1 MVVGKEKGYPLSY
14 LLLVVGCWLFVISC
28 LLFVIGCWLF
38 IVYWLLYQTSTPRS
52 LPFDFAQ
59 GPRQSKCSAGNQKQK
74 APPRGRFFF

>member
-1 MVVGKEKGYPLSY
+1 M
-14 LLLVVGCWLFVISC
+14 LLVVGY
-28 LLFVIGCWLF
+28 LLFVIC
-38 IVYWLLYQTSTPRS
+38 YWLLVICYWLLVVYCLLVVRS